1 MAERSGEESLVVK
14 EYRKKEDEDNVFTLG
29 NRDRTKDK
37 GKQKV
42 RGSLAN
48 GHARTRRCKPN
59 RRSHFL

>member
-14 EYRKKEDEDNVFTLG
+14 EYRKKEDEDSVFTLR

-42 RGSLAN
+42 RIS
-48 GHARTRRCKPN
+48 GHASTRRWKSN
-59 RRSHFL
+59 WRSHFL